1 MRGWA
6 RVARSA
12 LPVALILGAVAC
24 TGDLGGDED
33 TGGTNPSGN
42 TDTTVQQG
50 RYSGLPE
57 PCGAVRPETL
67 AELLP
72 DAEPEV
78 YAGDPLATYDTGRRV
93 GCDWRHADGSD
104 TQRLTIDFLRVI
116 SYEPEVSDDDQA
128 ERDFETRA
136 AEAGVTITGE
146 ESGDDGGDAADGGDE
161 DGNADQDDPSAT
173 GGTTTDAREL
183 DGIGHVA
190 FVEDR
195 LTSDDAGDR
204 RDVTLAFRNANVIV
218 TVVYSVSTTRPDPA
232 PDSSQAQAHAE
243 TVARQLAEGLDG

>member
-1 MRGWA
+1 M
-6 RVARSA
+6 ARSA

-24 TGDLGGDED
+24 TGDLGGDQN
-33 TGGTNPSGN
+33 TGGIDPSGN

-93 GCDWRHADGSD
+93 GCDWRHVDGSD
-104 TQRLTIDFLRVI
+104 TQRLTVDFLRVI

-146 ESGDDGGDAADGGDE
+146 DSGDDGGGDAGDGGEGDVGG
-161 DGNADQDDPSAT
+161 DGEQSVSPASGD
-173 GGTTTDAREL
+173 TTSDAREL

-190 FVEDR
+190 FIDDR

-204 RDVTLAFRNANVIV
+204 RDVTLSFRNANVIV